1 MSEQPRKRR
10 LWRPSLFIFLGVV
23 GLYLFLARPAESV
36 NDLKVVGNLA
46 YMVLGRAGLVIVD
59 VSQAQQPGEIGSFDT
74 TGHASGVA
82 VSDQYVYIADGRAGL
97 RIIDAGNPTAPREI
111 GAFDSGGFSSDVVV
125 LHDTAFVADGN
136 PGLLIIDVGNKNS
149 PKLLSSLK
157 VSGNAR
163 RVVVQ
168 GKFAYLG
175 DNQNQLRVIDVS
187 KPLQP
192 NEVAVLDVGDEI
204 QDMDI
209 SETRLY
215 LAMGSSGLTTVDI
228 TDPAQ
233 PAILS
238 NIDTPGNLQDVAVT
252 LGTIAFLA
260 DGENGMLV
268 YDLSDESAVEEVGYF
283 SNTLDANQ
291 VEVNEG
297 GVYLSDKDSALYAL
311 DVELDLSL
319 QRVSGTEQQQGNL
332 QSVAVKDAYAFVTNA
347 NQGLQVI
354 DIHNPAVPVEVASY
368 DSPGAANGV
377 TIAGDFIYFAD
388 GAAGLQVLTLE
399 SAAGGNL
406 TVTEVALVDSPG
418 EAHLAAIQGENLY
431 LADGSGGLQII
442 GMANPSQPALLGSE
456 QTPGTATG
464 LAVLGDYAYVADGE
478 SGLRI
483 INILDS
489 TKPAEVG
496 SIDTPGEARA
506 VAVEQENGQESR
518 ILAYVADGDGGLRVI
533 DATNPQVPIEIGAYT
548 GYETVLD
555 VILSGDQAY
564 LAAGG
569 WGFRVVDISD
579 PGNITETGLLNTPGE
594 AYGLATLG
602 ETVYIADNTRGMR
615 IVDISNPA
623 EPFEVGFYDIPR
635 IVRNVKVAGDYAYLT
650 DLDSGFRTADVSDP
664 RHLKQVGHYDQG
676 GIVED
681 ISIQGSIAYLADS
694 LGLQTVNISQVN
706 QAVYLGEVTTSG
718 KANAV
723 YVDGELAYFTDSV
736 SGLYIADASDPA
748 NLKLLSQHQTP
759 GAARDVFVADQYA
772 FIADGEAGLMIVNVA
787 DPYDPITTSLID
799 QFQNANSV
807 VVSGDYAYLADGP
820 NGLWVINISKP
831 VAPETIAYID
841 TPGTAL
847 DLAISGF
854 YLFVA
859 DGEAGLQVVNI
870 LNPGDPTLVSGIK
883 LDGNSL
889 NLDTEWSKGAD
900 GKPGNFFIYVAKGD
914 RGLEI
919 ITADKDIIAVRAGLY
934 ETPGMAP
941 ISQVMEDKFPIIG
954 RPGTEKSARTVRQT
968 FFDIFVIGL
977 GGLLLW
983 LAFFAQFV
991 LPLNSLGERKAAINR
1006 LFRYL
1011 TGSHGPAIRIENGKL
1026 IQGLGDRKRKGPG
1039 VVLLDTAS
1047 AAMLRTKT
1055 AFKRAIGPGVVFTS
1069 GEEFVHQEGMDL
1081 HTQVKPLPPL
1091 GPLPVE
1097 DPFAP
1102 WNKRRETEQEFQLRQ
1117 DRRQKTSGF
1126 TRDAVEIVPNIL
1138 AIVKTKTLP
1147 GQGGTRFGFNPRS
1160 VQLAIT
1166 REGVIP
1172 NDLRNVPWYEVP
1184 ALLAVDLWREYLGKF
1199 TLIDLFSATT
1209 KIDPQTL
1216 QADGEHANHPFTPVG
1231 ETGLETVL
1239 RMVNLRLTQAEVPQL
1254 DEYGQV
1260 TPGIQVSRE
1269 FRILEEMGIKVKDVS
1284 ISGFRFPRTVESQLV
1299 QQWMSSW
1306 LDRAITERE
1315 VVEKRRNLAGEAG
1328 REMALIDF
1336 ASAVTQNISQAIVDD
1351 DGHSLPFDDSSR
1363 PDLTSSLEMLVSS
1376 TQQLLKRR
1384 TRLHQW
1390 LTSEEAAILK
1400 ILEWIRR

>member
-23 GLYLFLARPAESV
+23 GLYLFLARPAEPV

-59 VSQAQQPGEIGSFDT
+59 VSLAEQPGEIGSFDT

-82 VSDQYVYIADGRAGL
+82 VSGQYVYVADGRAGL
-97 RIIDAGNPTAPREI
+97 RIIDAGNPTSPREI
-111 GAFDSGGFSSDVVV
+111 SAFDNGGFASDVAVV
-125 LHDTAFVADGN
+125 RDTAYVANGN
-136 PGLLIIDVGNKNS
+136 PGLLILDVGNKNA
-149 PKLLSSLK
+149 PKLSGSLK
-157 VSGNAR
+157 VAGNVR

-175 DNQNQLRVIDVS
+175 DNQNQLRVINIS
-187 KPLQP
+187 KPLQLV
-192 NEVAVLDVGDEI
+192 EVAVLDVGADI

-209 SETRLY
+209 SESRIY
-215 LAMGSSGLTTVDI
+215 LALGSNGLMTVDI
-228 TDPAQ
+228 SDPAQ

-238 NIDTPGNLQDVAVT
+238 SIETPGNLQDVAVT

-268 YDLSDESAVEEVGYF
+268 YDLSDENAVEEVGYF
-283 SNTLDANQ
+283 SKPLYANQ

-297 GVYLSDKDSALYAL
+297 GVYLSDKDSALYVV

-319 QRVSGTEQQQGNL
+319 QRISGTEQQQGNL
-332 QSVAVKDAYAFVTNA
+332 QSVAVKDEYAFVTNA

-354 DIHNPAVPVEVASY
+354 DISNPAVPVEIANY

-399 SAAGGNL
+399 STAGGDL
-406 TVTEVALVDSPG
+406 SVTEVAVIDSPG
-418 EAHLAAIQGENLY
+418 EAHLAAIEGQNLY

-442 GMANPSQPALLGSE
+442 GMANPSQPVLLGSE

-464 LAVLGDYAYVADGE
+464 IAVLGEYAYVADGD

-489 TKPAEVG
+489 AKPAEVG
-496 SIDTPGEARA
+496 FIDTPGEARA

-518 ILAYVADGDGGLRVI
+518 VLAYVADGDGGLRVI
-533 DATNPQVPIEIGAYT
+533 DATNPQVPVEIGAYT
-548 GYETVLD
+548 GYETVID
-555 VILSGDQAY
+555 VVLSGNQAY

-579 PGNITETGLLNTPGE
+579 PGNIAETGVLNTPGE
-594 AYGLATLG
+594 AYGLAALG
-602 ETVYIADNTRGMR
+602 ETAYVADNTRGMR
-615 IVDISNPA
+615 IIDISNPT

-635 IVRNVKVAGDYAYLT
+635 IVRNVKVAGAYAYLT
-650 DLDSGFRTADVSDP
+650 DLNSGFRTADVSDP
-664 RHLKQVGHYDQG
+664 RYLKQVGHYDQG

-681 ISIQGSIAYLADS
+681 ITIQGDVAYLADS
-694 LGLQTVNISQVN
+694 FGLQTVNISQVN
-706 QAVYLGEVTTSG
+706 QAAYLGEVTTSG

-723 YVDGELAYFTDSV
+723 YVDDELAYFTDSV
-736 SGLYIADASDPA
+736 SGLYIANVSDPA
-748 NLKLLSQHQTP
+748 NLNLLSQHQTP

-772 FIADGEAGLMIVNVA
+772 YIADGEAGLMIVNVA

-820 NGLWVINISKP
+820 NGIWVINISKP

-841 TPGTAL
+841 TPGTVL

-854 YLFVA
+854 YLFAA

-870 LNPGDPTLVSGIK
+870 LNPGDPSLVSGIE

-889 NLDTEWSKGAD
+889 NLDTEWAKGAEAA
-900 GKPGNFFIYVAKGD
+900 PGNFFIYVAKGD

-919 ITADKDIIAVRAGLY
+919 ITADKDITAVTAGLY

-941 ISQVMEDKFPIIG
+941 LKQVIEQLPILG
-954 RPGTEKSARTVRQT
+954 SPGTEKSLRTVRQT
-968 FFDIFVIGL
+968 FFDLLVVGV
-977 GGLLLW
+977 GGLLIW

-991 LPLNSLGERKAAINR
+991 LPLNRLGERAAAFNR
-1006 LFRYL
+1006 LVRYL
-1011 TGSHGPAIRIENGKL
+1011 VGSHGTMMRIENGKL
-1026 IQGLGDRKRKGPG
+1026 IQGLGDRKSKNPG
-1039 VVLLDTAS
+1039 VALLDTAS

-1055 AFKRAIGPGVVFTS
+1055 EFKRAIGPGVVFTS

-1091 GPLPVE
+1091 GPLPAD

-1102 WNKRRETEQEFQLRQ
+1102 WNRKRETEQEFQLRQ

-1147 GQGGTRFGFNPRS
+1147 GQGGTRFGFNPES

-1166 REGVIP
+1166 REGVVP
-1172 NDLRNVPWYEVP
+1172 NDLRNVPWFEVP

-1199 TLIDLFSATT
+1199 KLLDLFSTT
-1209 KIDPQTL
+1209 SNIDPQ
-1216 QADGEHANHPFTPVG
+1216 AMSVDGEHAAQRFAAVG
-1231 ETGLETVL
+1231 ETGLETIL
-1239 RMVNLRLTQAEVPQL
+1239 RMVKLRLTQAEVPKL
-1254 DEYGQV
+1254 DEYGQEV
-1260 TPGIQVSRE
+1260 PGNQISRE
-1269 FRILEEMGIKVKDVS
+1269 FTILEEMGVQVRDVS

-1315 VVEKRRNLAGEAG
+1315 VVESKRNLAEEVG
-1328 REMALIDF
+1328 RETALIDF
-1336 ASAVTQNISQAIVDD
+1336 ASTVTQNISQALVDD
-1351 DGHSLPFDDSSR
+1351 DGNSLPFDDLSR

-1390 LTSEEAAILK
+1390 LTDEEAEILK
-1400 ILEWIRR
+1400 ILAWIRS